1 MGKVIVIIS
10 SKGGS
15 GGSFTAAGLGVSL
28 SKRGK
33 SVLVIDCCTGMRSI
47 DLMLGV
53 SDRLVFDSGDVLS
66 GGCHISDAVYPS
78 DFADG
83 LYVMP
88 APLEDISVS
97 AENLKHLL
105 DTLSDSY
112 EYVLADCHAGDL
124 AYGLSRHFQTV
135 IAAETEPLSVRCGN
149 RVLLECKKNR
159 CRDIRFVINRF
170 NEKEFFD
177 SGFFND
183 LDEVIDQIG
192 ARLLGIVPRDNEL
205 SFAFQ
210 KGQPVKNKSKAVFA
224 LDRIAARLDGIDI
237 PLF

>member
-15 GGSFTAAGLGVSL
+15 GGSFTVAGLGVSL

-33 SVLVIDCCTGMRSI
+33 SVLAIDCCTGMRSI

-124 AYGLSRHFQTV
+124 AYGLSRYFRTII
-135 IAAETEPLSVRCGN
+135 IAQAEPLSVRCGN
-149 RVLLECKKNR
+149 RVFMK
-159 CRDIRFVINRF
+159 CREHCGNDIRLVISRF
-170 NEKEFFD
+170 DEK
-177 SGFFND
+177 GFFSSACFSD
-183 LDEVIDQIG
+183 LDEVIDKVG
-192 ARLLGIVPRDNEL
+192 ARLLGIVPEDEVL
-205 SFAFQ
+205 GLAFE
-210 KGQPVKNKSKAVFA
+210 KGLPLKDKSKSVYA
-224 LDRIAARLDGIDI
+224 LDRIAARIDGIDI

>member
-1 MGKVIVIIS
+1 
-10 SKGGS
+10 
-15 GGSFTAAGLGVSL
+15 
-28 SKRGK
+28 
-33 SVLVIDCCTGMRSI
+33 MRSI

-112 EYVLADCHAGDL
+112 EYILADCHAGDL
-124 AYGLSRHFQTV
+124 AYGLSRCFQTV
-135 IAAETEPLSVRCGN
+135 IVAQARPLSVRNSNKIFMKCRECGGGN
-149 RVLLECKKNR
+149 MRL
-159 CRDIRFVINRF
+159 VINRF
-170 NEKEFFD
+170 DEKNFFG
-177 SGFFND
+177 SGCFSD
-183 LDEVIDQIG
+183 LDEVIDKVG
-192 ARLLGIVPRDNEL
+192 ARLLGIVPEDEILGL
-205 SFAFQ
+205 SLE
-210 KGQPVKNKSKAVFA
+210 KGIPAKDRSRAAYA
-224 LDRIAARLDGIDI
+224 LDRIAARIDGIDI